1 MFFRLAIVSFL
12 LGVAVVIQFRMPESL
27 SLQSIHAI
35 YIIVGITYLLS
46 ILYVFLLKSIKT
58 SS

>member
-27 SLQSIHAI
+27 SLHSIHAI

-58 SS
+58 SP